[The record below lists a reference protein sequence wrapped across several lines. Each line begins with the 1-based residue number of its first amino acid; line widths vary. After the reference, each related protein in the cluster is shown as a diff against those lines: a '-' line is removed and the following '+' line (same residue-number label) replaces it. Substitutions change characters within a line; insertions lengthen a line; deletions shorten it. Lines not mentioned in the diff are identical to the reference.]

1 MTQIT
6 IDITAQERMLLLEL
20 LEAKDT
26 AMFHELHHTDA
37 REYKDYIKKKIELLE
52 GLKAKVE
59 ERVPVS
65 EIAV

>member
-1 MTQIT
+1 MTQMT
-6 IDITAQERMLLLEL
+6 IDITAQERTLLLEL

-59 ERVPVS
+59 ERAPVS

>member
-1 MTQIT
+1 MTRIT

-20 LEAKDT
+20 LEAKNT

-37 REYKDYIKKKIELLE
+37 REYKDYVRRKIELLE

-59 ERVPVS
+59 QKGPDAR
-65 EIAV
+65 IAV